1 MSSQRQRDVARLN
14 RFWPKSGKPF
24 LFCDVIGKEKVD
36 HTGQKGSSGVGQE
49 SKYNVEE
56 AIKIVSKPLI

>member
-1 MSSQRQRDVARLN
+1 M
-14 RFWPKSGKPF
+14 
-24 LFCDVIGKEKVD
+24 D

-56 AIKIVSKPLI
+56 TMKIVSE